1 MQLKVMLVV
10 LLAIVQFV
18 AVSSL
23 YSPYEYGI
31 LQQAAL
37 RNNSHNL
44 VVGWRQY
51 GDRLLYRWVTDRSMS
66 R

>member
-1 MQLKVMLVV
+1 MQLKVVVVV
-10 LLAIVQFV
+10 LPALVLFV
-18 AVSSL
+18 TASSL

-31 LQQAAL
+31 FKQAAL

-51 GDRLLYRWVTDRSMS
+51 GDSLLYR
-66 R
+66 